1 MESIKNTYAAGRGK
15 RKSRY
20 GGKSKRGGI
29 LWRVDSCER
38 PAIADQKT
46 EIGHWESDTMIGGN
60 HLGVLV
66 THVDKASKFL
76 GAGLAKNK
84 TASEINRVT
93 EKLFQEI
100 HPDKRKTFTCDNGK
114 EFCGHQELSQ
124 KLGADFYFATPYHS
138 WERGLNE
145 HTKGLLRQFFPKG
158 TNFKILKPEEV
169 ERAVN
174 LINKCETFRHEIR
187 NQMPEITA

>member
-1 MESIKNTYAAGRGK
+1 VESIKNTYAARRGK

-29 LWRVDSCER
+29 PVRVDISER

-76 GAGLAKNK
+76 VAGLAKNK
-84 TASEINRVT
+84 TASEINPC
-93 EKLFQEI
+93 
-100 HPDKRKTFTCDNGK
+100 HRKTFPRD
-114 EFCGHQELSQ
+114 S
-124 KLGADFYFATPYHS
+124 P
-138 WERGLNE
+138 
-145 HTKGLLRQFFPKG
+145 
-158 TNFKILKPEEV
+158 
-169 ERAVN
+169 
-174 LINKCETFRHEIR
+174 
-187 NQMPEITA
+187 